1 MHKIV
6 FIRAKEPGKTRL
18 NEGFFG
24 SYKDKTSKEDRLADI
39 KRQTKNIIAGK
50 LREEMIEV
58 LQDCVKQEINTIHGL
73 LDGMNT
79 ILYFH
84 LGFGTISSFRD
95 RSFLD
100 VELTPSADDFKIN
113 VCIIIRL
120 VTNNVNVHTLTTN
133 YVNAIKHYLDMTKK
147 KLLSMEKLQEFG
159 KMNSIRIDNSNFNV
173 KLKFV
178 KEVHRKE
185 NIQDPITIKFTNIHK
200 KTFENFMNLFV
211 NKNELENAIEWNNTK
226 IIDRNP
232 PKTNSY

>member
-1 MHKIV
+1 MYNII
-6 FIRAKEPGKTRL
+6 FIRAKEPEKLKL
-18 NEGFFG
+18 NEGVFG
-24 SYKDKTSKEDRLADI
+24 SYKDKTSKEERLTNI
-39 KRQTKNIIAGK
+39 KRQTRNIIAGK
-50 LREEMIEV
+50 IREEMTEV
-58 LQDCVKQEINTIHGL
+58 LQYCIKEEFNTMHGL

-100 VELTPSADDFKIN
+100 VELTPSGDDFKIN

-120 VTNNVNVHTLTTN
+120 VTNNVNVNALTTN
-133 YVNAIKHYLDMTKK
+133 YVNDIKHYLDMIKK

-159 KMNSIRIDNSNFNV
+159 KMNNIRIDNSNFNV

-185 NIQDPITIKFTNIHK
+185 NTQDPITITFTNIHK
-200 KTFENFMNLFV
+200 KTFESFINLFV
-211 NKNELENAIEWNNTK
+211 NKNDLENAIELNNTK
-226 IIDRNP
+226 SNL
-232 PKTNSY
+232 